1 MMDTLYYCYTF
12 VSTVGVTGMAAGR
25 LATLACGLTIDG
37 FGPISDNAGGI
48 AEMALFNP
56 EAWNIMEWHGMA
68 GKTEG
73 HRAKICEDMRRWG
86 LLD

>member
-1 MMDTLYYCYTF
+1 
-12 VSTVGVTGMAAGR
+12 MAAGR

-56 EAWNIMEWHGMA
+56 EAWNGREN
-68 GKTEG
+68 G
-73 HRAKICEDMRRWG
+73 HRAKICEGMRRWG